1 MRQFVAMTM
10 LPCGGRSGP
19 GPRAGRGERGA
30 GGARR
35 PAVSG

>member
-1 MRQFVAMTM
+1 MFRPGV
-10 LPCGGRSGP
+10 PGRCG
-19 GPRAGRGERGA
+19 GERGA